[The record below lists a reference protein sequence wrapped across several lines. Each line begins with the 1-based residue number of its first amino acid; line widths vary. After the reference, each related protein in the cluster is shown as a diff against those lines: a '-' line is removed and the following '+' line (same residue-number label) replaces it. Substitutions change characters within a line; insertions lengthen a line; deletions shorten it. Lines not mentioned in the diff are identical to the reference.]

1 MSTLTPNFGLT
12 QWIGGPP
19 GVGDPISRAELNA
32 NFLAIDT
39 LAHAVVCTSATRPG
53 SPYAGQVIYE
63 TDTRLSYIRNTAN
76 TAWLLIGGI
85 PSVSSTATVL
95 SPYTGQIV
103 FVTTGN
109 TFMRYTGSAWTTQSM
124 FTHSGTATVS
134 TQETTSSTSYVNLAT
149 TGPSVT
155 LTSVG
160 TTAMI
165 MFGCQ
170 NFGPNGAPNPIMSRC
185 MSVAVSGA
193 TTVAASNAFAQ
204 IDTDA
209 NGNAQ
214 LGTRG
219 NGWVQLTITPGTN
232 TFTAQYRISGTGPG
246 TFGDRRIWVYA
257 P

>member
-63 TDTRLSYIRNTAN
+63 TDTRLAYIRNTAN

-95 SPYTGQIV
+95 SPYTGQVV

-134 TQETTSSTSYVNLAT
+134 TQESTTSTSYVDLAT
-149 TGPSVT
+149 SGPSVT

-160 TTAMI
+160 TTALV
-165 MFGCQ
+165 MFGCM
-170 NFGPNGAPNPIMSRC
+170 NFGSTTAILSRA
-185 MSVAVSGA
+185 MSVSVSGA

-209 NGNAQ
+209 NGNGQ

-232 TFTAQYRISGTGPG
+232 TFKAQYRVGPAGTSC